1 MRLPPSLIRRFL
13 SAGRPTPTRST
24 RPLTRKE
31 FYDLAARCREEAFEL
46 ARHDQNR
53 VSLDQCRRFNEW
65 LPQVRS
71 YDLLASRLAG
81 LRPARP
87 IARWQM
93 MTLWLV
99 GGFALYLALAG
110 SLSQTASAMILYSIL
125 FSTILLFFVPE
136 RLYGTT
142 IELLEGKVLR
152 IVDALEQILVAD
164 ELGLSEAAYFRV
176 KENLEEARRELRQ
189 QIDLEHRR
197 WR

>member
-1 MRLPPSLIRRFL
+1 
-13 SAGRPTPTRST
+13 
-24 RPLTRKE
+24 
-31 FYDLAARCREEAFEL
+31 
-46 ARHDQNR
+46 
-53 VSLDQCRRFNEW
+53 
-65 LPQVRS
+65 
-71 YDLLASRLAG
+71 
-81 LRPARP
+81 
-87 IARWQM
+87 M

-110 SLSQTASAMILYSIL
+110 SLSQTAGAMILYSIL